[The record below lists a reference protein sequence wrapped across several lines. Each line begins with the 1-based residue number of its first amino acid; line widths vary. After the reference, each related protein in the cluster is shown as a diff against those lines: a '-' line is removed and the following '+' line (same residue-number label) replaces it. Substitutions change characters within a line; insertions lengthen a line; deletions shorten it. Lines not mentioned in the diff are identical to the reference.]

1 MRGIYVIVI
10 TFLGFWANNEVIAK
24 EDQLEQ
30 SILKE
35 GFYEDDIPTRCP
47 YRENTTTIHIPHET
61 DCTKFY
67 KCLWGKRI
75 LIECPLIEGT
85 EMRLHYNRRE
95 QICDWPWAADCVYCP
110 LQNKNGIWP
119 QSKLS
124 YNTQNCNAYYVCI
137 NGNKYLQYCPV
148 NTCFSRTCQ
157 NCVVNRSGGNCDL

>member
-67 KCLWGKRI
+67 KCLW
-75 LIECPLIEGT
+75 
-85 EMRLHYNRRE
+85 
-95 QICDWPWAADCVYCP
+95 D
-110 LQNKNGIWP
+110 
-119 QSKLS
+119 
-124 YNTQNCNAYYVCI
+124 VC
-137 NGNKYLQYCPV
+137 K
-148 NTCFSRTCQ
+148 F
-157 NCVVNRSGGNCDL
+157 